1 MLARMS
7 GLVACPF
14 CREMFRRGEAKRCP
28 SCGLALERLEDL
40 PPSAHADAE
49 PEEVIHPD
57 EERLPA
63 SYLGRGRG
71 ALLVVACLGIAAFF
85 LPWVH
90 ERAPELRTLTGPGL
104 ASKQLGWMWAPLIA
118 WMVMIPLVYTRRSV
132 HKMRGARL
140 AVVMLSALALL
151 TVLLRLAFVPTGTA
165 LDPRRF
171 EWGLGL
177 WATLALSLIASAL
190 GVGFGG
196 RADVLE
202 TKRPLRRG
210 DETLH

>member
-1 MLARMS
+1 MS

-28 SCGLALERLEDL
+28 ACGLALERLEDL
-40 PPSAHADAE
+40 PPSPHADAE
-49 PEEVIHPD
+49 HEEAPHPD

-71 ALLVVACLGIAAFF
+71 ALLGVACLGIAAFF

-90 ERAPELRTLTGPGL
+90 ERAPEIRSLSGPEL
-104 ASKQLGWMWAPLIA
+104 ASRQLGWMWAPLIA

-140 AVVMLSALALL
+140 AVAMLAALGLL
-151 TVLLRLAFVPTGTA
+151 TVLLRLAFVPKGTA
-165 LDPRRF
+165 VDPLRF
-171 EWGLGL
+171 DWGLGL
-177 WATLALSLIASAL
+177 WATLALSSIALLL
-190 GVGFGG
+190 GLGFGG

-202 TKRPLRRG
+202 TTRPLRRG